1 MSISMLPG
9 IFERLV
15 AVALDAL
22 PERFRKRLENVE
34 VVIEDAPTGEQRRI
48 WGERRTDEAGDA
60 ENETLFGLY
69 EGIPQVARDSGY
81 TFVLPDKITIFR
93 TSILEACET
102 EDEVRYEVQA
112 TVLHEI
118 AHHFGI
124 SDERLDD
131 LGKY

>member
-1 MSISMLPG
+1 MPIAISPV

-15 AVALDAL
+15 ALALDAL
-22 PERFRKRLENVE
+22 PERFRERLANVE
-34 VVIEDAPTGEQRRI
+34 VVIEEAPTGEQRRI
-48 WGERRTDEAGDA
+48 FRARQTNEADDA
-60 ENETLFGLY
+60 EDETLFGLY
-69 EGIPQVARDSGY
+69 EGIPQSIRDSGY
-81 TFVLPDKITIFR
+81 TLVLPDKITIFR

-102 EDEVRYEVQA
+102 EDEVRNEVRA